1 MESRRNIKSRLA
13 AREKEQKEAELREMA
28 AKSRMARAGLAVGA
42 ADDDDAPR
50 DEAPRYEQRE
60 DGEEREDDERGCVP
74 WFWCLDNICSQ
85 WLPRPSGGSRD
96 GDEED
101 EVALK
106 QREKLRYERR
116 KEREREMRLDN
127 MKGAWSKKKRGGG
140 VDLQP
145 IHLAAALAR

>member
-60 DGEEREDDERGCVP
+60 DGEEREDDE
-74 WFWCLDNICSQ
+74 
-85 WLPRPSGGSRD
+85 
-96 GDEED
+96 
-101 EVALK
+101 
-106 QREKLRYERR
+106 
-116 KEREREMRLDN
+116 
-127 MKGAWSKKKRGGG
+127 GG
-140 VDLQP
+140 VVREEQRVRLEVEP
-145 IHLAAALAR
+145 TREHMASSHESCAMWRCGL